1 MNDAERA
8 QLLEKIRQGSD
19 ALHQAIAGV
28 TEDQAA
34 FRSAG
39 DRWSIRDCV
48 EHLVLTEDAMY
59 ALVTQHRSASD
70 PAAANLQRDGMIL
83 RGMPDR
89 NRKFAAPEMAQ
100 PTGRFRTLRE
110 AVERFDR
117 NRVRATEYAQG
128 CRDNLRGFTVNHP
141 VIGAIDSYQC
151 MLMIALHPVRHAQQI
166 QEVRSDAAFPKA

>member
-1 MNDAERA
+1 MNETERA
-8 QLLEKIRQGSD
+8 QLLERIHQGSD
-19 ALHQAIAGV
+19 ALHQAITGV
-28 TEDQAA
+28 SEEQAA
-34 FRSAG
+34 FRPVG

-59 ALVTQHRSASD
+59 TLITQHRMASD
-70 PAAANLQRDGMIL
+70 PAAANLQRDAMIL

-89 NRKFAAPEMAQ
+89 SRKFAAPEMAR
-100 PTGRFRTLRE
+100 PSGRFRTLRE

-117 NRVRATEYAQG
+117 NRNRAEEFTRG
-128 CRDNLRGFTVNHP
+128 CRENLRGFTVNHP

-166 QEVRSDAAFPKA
+166 QEVRSDAAFPSA